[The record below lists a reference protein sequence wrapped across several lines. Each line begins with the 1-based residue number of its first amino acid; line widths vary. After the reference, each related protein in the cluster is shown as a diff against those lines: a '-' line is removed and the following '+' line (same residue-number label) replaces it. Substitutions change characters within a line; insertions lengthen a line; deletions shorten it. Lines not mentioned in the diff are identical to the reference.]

1 MADWYGTARSN
12 YFQVRDE
19 AAFRIW
25 AEKRNLHVFE
35 RPHTAESPAL
45 FGVYSEDG
53 YGGWPS
59 SDVELEEETG
69 DGSIDLCAE
78 LAPHLRDGQIA
89 VLMEI
94 GAERHRYLTG
104 IAVAVD
110 YAGRTVEVTLD
121 DVYQRAAIE
130 FGSEVDQIT
139 RCTY

>member
-1 MADWYGTARSN
+1 MADWCGTARSN

-19 AAFRIW
+19 IAFRAC

-35 RPHTAESPAL
+35 APPTTESPAL
-45 FGVYSEDG
+45 LGIYSVDE

-69 DGSIDLCAE
+69 DGSIDLYAE
-78 LAPHLRDGQIA
+78 LARHLTEGQIA

-94 GAERHRYLTG
+94 GAEKHRYLTG

-110 YAGRTVEVTLD
+110 HTGRTVEVTLD
-121 DVYQRAAIE
+121 DVYQRAATE
-130 FGSEVDQIT
+130 FRSDVDQIT